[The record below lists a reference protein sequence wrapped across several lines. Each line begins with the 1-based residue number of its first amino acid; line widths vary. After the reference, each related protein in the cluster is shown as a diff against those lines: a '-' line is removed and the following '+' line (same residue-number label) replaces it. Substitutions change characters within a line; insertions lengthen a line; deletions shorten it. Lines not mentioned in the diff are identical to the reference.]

1 MVANEET
8 FDEASLAE
16 SNNKEQYKEMKRKL
30 RLLVYVST
38 FKYHFIIVNKFIYF
52 MFFVCIIF

>member
-8 FDEASLAE
+8 FDEASLTE
-16 SNNKEQYKEMKRKL
+16 SNHKEQYKEMKRKL

-38 FKYHFIIVNKFIYF
+38 LKYHIVYRNR
-52 MFFVCIIF
+52 